1 MSPATTFATAA
12 AFAAALAGAL
22 ATGAA
27 PAVADD
33 SQLFGVKA
41 IDVRLSGATPAL
53 TVRNVAANHNL
64 DSLQLAVQGSKVSVA
79 VSGYVDC
86 TGIQVENLAKREGH
100 FLSGGAFG
108 IGRCGVN
115 STVVG
120 EYQTTPGRKARH
132 GAAKHK
138 LVVLQLAVRGS
149 YVSVAVSGDVDCTG
163 IQVGNWGKREGQ
175 VLSGGAFGIGR
186 TSLRTGEE
194 LPDSSD
200 IDQVSDM

>member
-64 DSLQLAVQGSKVSVA
+64 DSLQPAVQGSKASVA

-86 TGIQVENLAKREGH
+86 RTEERR
-100 FLSGGAFG
+100 GG
-108 IGRCGVN
+108 
-115 STVVG
+115 
-120 EYQTTPGRKARH
+120 KAWVRTCSS
-132 GAAKHK
+132 
-138 LVVLQLAVRGS
+138 RGS
-149 YVSVAVSGDVDCTG
+149 P
-163 IQVGNWGKREGQ
+163 N
-175 VLSGGAFGIGR
+175 
-186 TSLRTGEE
+186 
-194 LPDSSD
+194 P
-200 IDQVSDM
+200 